1 MVGSGPAESTWKDVG
16 QILTKNRNRLGV
28 KTCIDLVF
36 VRTWLRPEL
45 KLVSDE
51 ELEVF
56 KDWETEL
63 M

>member
-1 MVGSGPAESTWKDVG
+1 MG